1 MWWSPIPKMIYRMF
15 FQCFFMFTP
24 MEQLIEYLGCQGL
37 GPGTATTP
45 SQPPRPWEPWMR
57 SWSKASIT
65 WAPSSS
71 VASTLA
77 MDESWWIMEDGF
89 GTARP
94 VVPFPLSRCRVPVVP
109 LSRSR
114 CPVVPLA
121 VPVGSQRAAAW
132 RTFAFR
138 RHFGKNEVRS
148 PKTVVKLRFARV
160 RRNPFARNEV
170 WSSKTGVKWYFCV

>member
-1 MWWSPIPKMIYRMF
+1 MVWASDAAAPAAPRGPLGRSVETLILEGSSPTFTAGALILNFEDMLNIFPTMWRM
-15 FQCFFMFTP
+15 
-24 MEQLIEYLGCQGL
+24 G
-37 GPGTATTP
+37 
-45 SQPPRPWEPWMR
+45 
-57 SWSKASIT
+57 
-65 WAPSSS
+65 S
-71 VASTLA
+71 VL
-77 MDESWWIMEDGF
+77 
-89 GTARP
+89 P
-94 VVPFPLSRCRVPVVP
+94 VP

-114 CPVVPLA
+114 CPVVAFPLSRCPGPVVPLA

-170 WSSKTGVKWYFCV
+170 